1 MGKSSGAS
9 GLSTMERVM
18 VPVTSRAVAVVPSR
32 TVTSTMFEEAPMLG
46 EALMVMA
53 VEEQLVIVIFAVSS
67 A

>member
-1 MGKSSGAS
+1 
-9 GLSTMERVM
+9 MERVM
-18 VPVTSRAVAVVPSR
+18 VPVTSRAVAIVPSR